1 MSYIPTKDLCYALK
15 DHYCNADKAEKII
28 INCALVAAGADA
40 VAGIIPGLAI
50 PATIVACFGTV
61 WVMYGK
67 LCETLGITLSEKIL
81 KLLARAALANI
92 AANLGSVFIAMFAGM
107 MFPGTSMAASAV
119 TAFVTVY
126 LAGMIFLQLIL
137 KLAEQSKDP
146 YSFKDISTDEFK
158 KGVENTKVGREDLE
172 AARKIYQ
179 ENK

>member
-1 MSYIPTKDLCYALK
+1 MSYMPIKDICYALK
-15 DHYCNADKAEKII
+15 DHYYNAEMTEKII

-40 VAGIIPGLAI
+40 VGGLIPGLAI

-67 LCETLGITLSEKIL
+67 LCDTLGITLSEKIL
-81 KLLARAALANI
+81 KVLARAALANI
-92 AANLGSVFIAMFAGM
+92 AANLGGVFIAMFAGM
-107 MFPGTSMAASAV
+107 MLPGASIAASAV

-137 KLAEQSKDP
+137 QLAEQSKDP

-158 KGVENTKVGREDLE
+158 KGVENTKVGKEDLE
-172 AARKIYQ
+172 AARKIYN

>member
-1 MSYIPTKDLCYALK
+1 MSYMPTKDLCYALK
-15 DHYCNADKAEKII
+15 DHYCNADKTEKII

-40 VAGIIPGLAI
+40 VAGIIPGIAI
-50 PATIVACFGTV
+50 PATIVACFGSV
-61 WVMYGK
+61 WVK
-67 LCETLGITLSEKIL
+67 TLGITLSEKIL

-107 MFPGTSMAASAV
+107 MFPGASLAASAV

-137 KLAEQSKDP
+137 KLAEQSTDP